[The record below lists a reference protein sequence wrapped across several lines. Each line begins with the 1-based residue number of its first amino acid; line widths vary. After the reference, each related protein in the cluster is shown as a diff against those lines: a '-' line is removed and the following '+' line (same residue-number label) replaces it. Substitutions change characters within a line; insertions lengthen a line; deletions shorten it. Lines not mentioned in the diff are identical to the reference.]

1 MPTPTLATKLYIP
14 PLRLK
19 MVLRP
24 RLITRLNA
32 GLAAGHKLTLISAPA
47 GFGKTTVV
55 SEWVNSCAR
64 PVAWLSLDTGDNDPA
79 RFLTYLVA
87 ALQTMMPNLGA
98 GLLALL
104 QTPQPLQEPAACEAL
119 LTSLLNEIAT
129 IPDNPTCPGSPGA
142 GRGFVL
148 VLDDYH
154 TIDAGGGIPSGM
166 GVIDKALAFLI
177 EHLPPQLHLVI
188 ATREDPQLPLA
199 RLRARDQLTEVRA
212 ADLRFTPTEAAE
224 FLNQAMGLT
233 LAAEEI
239 AALETR
245 TEGWIAG
252 LQLAALSMQGLPDT
266 TGFIK
271 SFTGSNRFVLDYLL
285 EEVLQQQPA
294 RIQTFLLR
302 TSILNRMCGALC
314 DAVLLDPAVSGQ
326 EILETLERANLF
338 TVPLDQ
344 ERRWYRYHHLF
355 GDLLRQRLGSAADL
369 PELHLRASRWYEENG
384 DLAAS
389 FQHALAAV
397 DFERAAHLAEMAWQ
411 EMDRTFQTAAWLGW
425 VNNLPMGLVSARPR
439 LCMQLGWAFSD
450 AGALETSETHLQ
462 NAERALAGMTDQAE
476 AKSLPGII
484 ALIRACNAQIEGNLA
499 ATAQYAELSLQL
511 IPADD
516 LYHRAQAI
524 ITLEFTHW
532 ATGELEA
539 AHRAMHIWMSDMQR
553 LGNQLFAI
561 ASAFAVADMQVTLGH
576 LAAAETT
583 LRQAIQQAAAQGQEA
598 ESVTAHHHLGLAL
611 LAHERGDDRAMS
623 QHLQAAADLGQRT
636 TLVDWLYRWHLAQAR
651 FKEAAGDWAAALE
664 WFDKAEQSY
673 VKNPIPILQSVAAH
687 KVRIYLKQG
696 RLDKAQ
702 AWVQER
708 PLTTEDEVCYLNE
721 YDHLTLARVRL
732 ATASCAG
739 VSALLAR
746 LLTLAARQKR
756 TGSVLEILLTQ
767 ALVEQAQGNQPQ
779 ALAALEQA
787 LTLAVPEGY
796 LRIFVDEGEPLR
808 VLLWA
813 FRGLTEK
820 QAPDRVHPQRGYVD
834 KLLAA
839 FAPPAGLPP
848 ATTSNLPLAIVEP
861 LTPRELDVLRLI
873 AQGLSNHEIGERLF
887 LALDTIKGYNRRI
900 FDKLQVQRRTE
911 AIARARALGLL

>member
-1 MPTPTLATKLYIP
+1 MATPTLATKLYIP

-19 MVLRP
+19 MVRRP
-24 RLITRLNA
+24 RLVARLNA

-64 PVAWLSLDTGDNDPA
+64 PVAWLSLDQGDSDPA

-98 GLLALL
+98 GVLALL
-104 QTPQPLQEPAACEAL
+104 QAPQPPRDPAGHAARL
-119 LTSLLNEIAT
+119 STLLNEIAT
-129 IPDNPTCPGSPGA
+129 VPDN
-142 GRGFVL
+142 FVL

-154 TIDAGGGIPSGM
+154 TIDAGGGLRAQGTAALWD
-166 GVIDKALAFLI
+166 GTGAVDKALAFLL

-199 RLRARDQLTEVRA
+199 RLRARDHLTELRA
-212 ADLRFTPTEAAE
+212 ADLRFTPAEAAE
-224 FLNQAMGLT
+224 FLTQAMGLT

-266 TGFIK
+266 TSFIK
-271 SFTGSNRFVLDYLL
+271 SFTRSNRFVLDYLL
-285 EEVLQQQPA
+285 EEVLQQQPI

-326 EILETLERANLF
+326 AILETLERANLF

-355 GDLLRQRLGSAADL
+355 GDLLRQRLGNAADL
-369 PELHLRASRWYEENG
+369 PEWHLRASRWHEENG

-389 FQHALAAV
+389 FHHALAAV
-397 DFERAAHLAEMAWQ
+397 DFERAAHLAEIAWQ

-425 VNNLPMGLVSARPR
+425 VNKLPTRVVCARPR

-450 AGALETSETHLQ
+450 AGALETSEAHLQ

-476 AKSLPGII
+476 DQALPGII
-484 ALIRACNAQIEGNLA
+484 ALIRACNAQIQGNLA
-499 ATAQYAELSLQL
+499 ETVQYAELSLQL
-511 IPADD
+511 IPAED

-539 AHRAMHIWMSDMQR
+539 AHCAMHTWMADMQR
-553 LGNQLFAI
+553 LGNQVFAI

-576 LAAAETT
+576 LTAAEAT
-583 LRQAIQQAAAQGQEA
+583 LREAIQQAAAQGQEA
-598 ESVTAHHHLGLAL
+598 AAVTAHHHLGLAL
-611 LAHERGDDRAMS
+611 LAHERGDDGTMR
-623 QHLQAAADLGQRT
+623 QHLQIATDLGQRT
-636 TLVDWLYRWHLAQAR
+636 TLVDWPYRWHLAQAR
-651 FKEAAGDWAAALE
+651 LKEAAGEWEAALE
-664 WFDKAEQSY
+664 WLDKAGRSY

-687 KVRIYLKQG
+687 QVRIYLKQG

-702 AWVQER
+702 AWARER
-708 PLTTEDEVCYLNE
+708 RVTTADEVRYLDE
-721 YDHLTLARVRL
+721 YDQLTLARVRL
-732 ATASCAG
+732 AEASLAG
-739 VSALLAR
+739 VSDMLERLLA
-746 LLTLAARQKR
+746 LAEIQKR

-767 ALVEQAQGNQPQ
+767 ALVQQAQGNRPR

-787 LTLAVPEGY
+787 LTLAAPEGY
-796 LRIFVDEGEPLR
+796 LRVFMDEGEPMRL
-808 VLLWA
+808 LLWE
-813 FRGLTEK
+813 FRAWLEK
-820 QAPDRVHPQRGYVD
+820 QSQNRTQPQHGYVN

-839 FAPPAGLPP
+839 FAEPAGAPPA
-848 ATTSNLPLAIVEP
+848 ATSKGQADLIEP
-861 LTPRELDVLRLI
+861 LTQRELEVLRLI

-887 LALDTIKGYNRRI
+887 LALDTNKGYNRRI

-911 AIARARALGLL
+911 AIARARTLGLL